1 MSNCLLLLRGCFER
15 RSYAPRRTT
24 CWNARD
30 DPFQRTHM
38 DVNLSAKGLFSV
50 NGTLDNVRA
59 NGLSNYKV
67 NKGDFAIVGLK
78 ANVSLTWDDIS
89 IMTKYNVK
97 GTLIDSIP
105 FFGNGNLSPFMQVAA
120 SLNKTAKPAAAAAT
134 ECRIRKVVCDQSRT
148 RSQSVLQFPNASKAV
163 LPKSS
168 INVSCPRFLL
178 TEKLN
183 RTHSVVI
190 KGLTVTV
197 DLKLG
202 VKDKK
207 VYVTDLVLHAHIKQ
221 FPCKITGL
229 FDDEG
234 ISNTMS
240 QVITEVTPGLLD
252 DYQNKISAY
261 ASPKVA
267 DLLNKLLKNYTLKD
281 LMEII
286 SGKQ

>member
-1 MSNCLLLLRGCFER
+1 MRLFVSVLAVMLVVSCQA
-15 RSYAPRRTT
+15 SAPDSDKAALSDAATLQGGQLVGMLE
-24 CWNARD
+24 

-105 FFGNGNLSPFMQVAA
+105 FFGNGNL
-120 SLNKTAKPAAAAAT
+120 
-134 ECRIRKVVCDQSRT
+134 
-148 RSQSVLQFPNASKAV
+148 
-163 LPKSS
+163 
-168 INVSCPRFLL
+168 
-178 TEKLN
+178 
-183 RTHSVVI
+183 SVVI